1 MTQEVIITYETLFE
15 ILRRE
20 KFKEEIQK
28 LPDNFIENTIKYLQ
42 EKQEILTSQ
51 QQKQSIFSSEST
63 KTQKQLE
70 NTKKLLKELYEKR
83 ESKIIQ
89 LALIASRIKEEQD
102 LSNILPSEKILFLSI
117 REVLDKAKNDL
128 LINLLEA
135 KNPQIKEIKQVDQ
148 LKLKMVK
155 FINPLPQFLGTDQKI
170 YGPFIENDI
179 ANLPSEIAEL
189 LIKNKRAELFT

>member
-102 LSNILPSEKILFLSI
+102 LSNILPSEKILFFSI

-135 KNPQIKEIKQVDQ
+135 KNPQIKEIEQVAQ
-148 LKLKMVK
+148 LTLKMVK

>member
-102 LSNILPSEKILFLSI
+102 LSNILPSEKILFFSI
-117 REVLDKAKNDL
+117 SGGDK
-128 LINLLEA
+128 
-135 KNPQIKEIKQVDQ
+135 
-148 LKLKMVK
+148 
-155 FINPLPQFLGTDQKI
+155 
-170 YGPFIENDI
+170 
-179 ANLPSEIAEL
+179 
-189 LIKNKRAELFT
+189 